1 MAEVSR
7 SSLIK
12 RLNAIV
18 KVYLDTDAN
27 TFPIDKQPK
36 SGIHKAYTNAHYDQE
51 LNKNIVL
58 PLDKP
63 IVIMDPPQNISI
75 SQKFID
81 LAKKTMNVSE
91 KIQFLNRAI
100 DYDQFNV
107 SKYIE
112 LNKYYSE
119 LLITRPVLKD
129 DLETNI
135 EENEDIITTLYQ
147 SCVVPILFNSDTQKR
162 VETNE
167 WILSNRN
174 DFADFVSNNDRFIK
188 MVENEPRET
197 HYMWDATKGHLKD
210 VSLFRHQ
217 KFISD
222 FLQDNSPYRGCLLF
236 YGLGSGK
243 TLSSI
248 NVAEGNDRQVLIF
261 LPASLR
267 SNYKE
272 DLYSKGN
279 TIYHKQNFWCFYE
292 CVNYHSASEKDKL
305 KKMGFPVEDRD
316 LMDNLYST
324 RNELLKG
331 FWTVNKY
338 QKNSNYKS
346 FTKKERDSI
355 KKSVK
360 TLVKNKYK
368 IVHYDGG
375 NEIIRD
381 ILMTYLKDNDGNK
394 NYQLVE
400 NEVMKRVLGEVK
412 PYQDLRGS
420 GNLEKKR
427 ELKNGILDFIYNSA
441 NNIKNPF
448 DNKLIIIDEVHNFI
462 SRICNGSKNSII
474 LYELIMRSRNCKI
487 VTLSGTPVINSPFEL
502 SILFNML
509 KGYIEYFTIT
519 LKKNDGSL
527 LDVSQI
533 QNYFKSNPYVD
544 IFEMNDKTWD
554 ITRIPYG
561 FQKNPDNR
569 NAVFKTHNSP
579 YNLIE
584 FLREDLLK
592 INVKLEGSVS
602 NSLYSPY
609 PDLFSEKNNTKR
621 FKIDIDNA
629 KERFYDL
636 YIDKTQFEIKNLDQ
650 YMRRA
655 LGVVSFYNEI
665 SNYSQK
671 LFPDKIH
678 DVEHPEAV
686 YLSDYQLVSY
696 HKDRLLEREKERL
709 DRMKGKDQVHNIDQ
723 KTNNLFKVFS
733 RQKLLF
739 CFPPNIKRPRY
750 SDFEKGV
757 DLTNCYNLE
766 LECDFDDLNKEKQYE
781 VLCRH
786 AISQLT
792 LDNLTV
798 NDTSF
803 NLSVLSPK
811 FARMLHHIKLTPG
824 LVFGYSQFRSV
835 EGIELFTRVL
845 IANGFE
851 QYESGRTEL
860 SDKTFEIGHMVRY
873 NIPETNQ
880 WICCVITSI
889 EQDESGEFNN
899 YKISHT
905 NSENIETIYDV
916 RHEQIY
922 RCRFALWTGSES
934 KNLRQEILQ
943 VYKNNQNMYGQNLL
957 VLLTTS
963 SGSEG
968 INLKFV
974 RQVHILE
981 PYWNRVRIDQVI
993 GRARRIESHIL
1004 LPADQQ
1010 NVSVYE
1016 YISQFTEE
1024 QLQGTWNLGQSA
1036 RQIISSDSVTSSVD
1050 LESNTKLLEQLEEN
1064 LRREITNG
1072 IVRIDD
1078 RKTTDQNL
1086 LEIAKNKFK
1095 INYKFL
1101 NVIRSVAID
1110 CIYNREDNVLSDKS
1124 LESIKCLNR
1133 LPGTNIYAFNP
1144 KKDPSPFES
1153 KESDEIQVEHQKKTQ
1168 LNILPY
1174 KSIKNIDIHLLYET
1188 DEGDTIQSL
1197 ETGKY
1202 IPLYNFYTY
1211 YGINPLMKD
1220 FRKTKRL
1227 IGSISKGSDGFKLV
1241 LDRTFTENMQIYA
1254 GIEEIINTIPEGIP
1268 SFMNESELVLFS
1280 KKITENKI
1288 FKSLGFLETENTAL
1302 VKTEMKTKKVSL
1314 SAIKGRV

>member
-1 MAEVSR
+1 MSEISR

-12 RLNAIV
+12 RLNSTV
-18 KVYLDTDAN
+18 KVYLDADAN
-27 TFPIDKQPK
+27 TFPIETQPK
-36 SGIHKAYTNAHYDQE
+36 NMIQKIYPTAHYDQE
-51 LNKNIVL
+51 LNKNIEL
-58 PLDKP
+58 PVDKP
-63 IVIMDPPQNISI
+63 IIILDPPQDINTSHKFVNLSKRNGINI
-75 SQKFID
+75 
-81 LAKKTMNVSE
+81 NE

-100 DYDQFNV
+100 DYDQLNV
-107 SKYIE
+107 KKYIE
-112 LNKYYSE
+112 LNKYYEE
-119 LLITRPVLKD
+119 LLITKPILKD
-129 DLETNI
+129 DLEANI
-135 EENEDIITTLYQ
+135 SLNEEIISILYE
-147 SCVVPILFNSDTQKR
+147 SCTVPILFNSDTKKR

-167 WILSNRN
+167 WVLSNRN
-174 DFADFVSNNDRFIK
+174 EFADFVSNNDRFIK

-197 HYMWDATKGHLKD
+197 HYMWDATKSQLKD

-272 DLYSKGN
+272 DLYTKGN
-279 TIYHKQNFWCFYE
+279 TIYHKQNFWCFHE
-292 CVNYHSASEKDKL
+292 CVNPYIASENDRL
-305 KKMGFPVEDRD
+305 RKMGFPVEDRE
-316 LMDNLYST
+316 LMEKIHINRSAGV
-324 RNELLKG
+324 KG
-331 FWTVNKY
+331 FWTINKY
-338 QKNSNYKS
+338 QKTSNYKS
-346 FTKKERDSI
+346 FTKGERETI
-355 KKSVK
+355 KKTVK
-360 TLVKNKYK
+360 ALVKNKYK

-381 ILMTYLKDNDGNK
+381 ILMTYLRDNDGNK
-394 NYQLVE
+394 NYQIVE

-427 ELKNGILDFIYNSA
+427 ELKNGILDYIYNPV
-441 NNIKNPF
+441 NNIMNPF

-509 KGYIEYFTIT
+509 KGYTEYFNLT
-519 LKKNDGSL
+519 LKKNDGSSI
-527 LDVSQI
+527 DVSQI
-533 QNYFKSNPYVD
+533 QNYFKSNVFVD
-544 IFEMNDKTWD
+544 LVEMNDKTWE
-554 ITRIPYG
+554 ITRIPFG
-561 FQKNPDNR
+561 FQKNPR
-569 NAVFKTHNSP
+569 NLNTVLKSTNSP
-579 YNLIE
+579 YNIIE

-592 INVKLEGSVS
+592 INVKIDGLVT
-602 NSLYSPY
+602 NSLFSPY
-609 PDLFSEKNNTKR
+609 PDLFSEKNNSKR

-636 YIDKTQFEIKNLDQ
+636 YIDKTKFEIKNLDQ
-650 YMRRA
+650 YMRRS

-678 DVEHPEAV
+678 DVENPEV
-686 YLSDYQLVSY
+686 IYLSDYQLVSY

-709 DRMKGKDQVHNIDQ
+709 DRMKGKDQIHNIDQ

-757 DLTNCYNLE
+757 DLTSCYNLE
-766 LECDFDDLNKEKQYE
+766 NECDFEDLNREKQYE

-792 LDNLTV
+792 KDNLTI

-803 NLSVLSPK
+803 NLSILSPK
-811 FARMLHHIKLTPG
+811 FARMLHLIKLTPG

-845 IANGFE
+845 VANGFE
-851 QYESGRTEL
+851 QYESGRTDL
-860 SDKTFEIGHMVRY
+860 SNKTFEIGHMVRY

-880 WICCVITSI
+880 WICCLIKSI
-889 EQDESGEFNN
+889 EQDEAGNYTI

-905 NSENIETIYDV
+905 GVDNIETLYDV
-916 RHEQIY
+916 NEQEIY
-922 RCRFALWTGSES
+922 KCRFALWTGSES
-934 KNLRQEILQ
+934 KNLRQEILE
-943 VYKNNQNMYGQNLL
+943 VYKNSQNMYGQNLL
-957 VLLTTS
+957 ILLTTS

-1010 NVSVYE
+1010 NVTVYE

-1024 QLQGTWNLGQSA
+1024 QLLGTWNLGQSA
-1036 RQIISSDSVTSSVD
+1036 KQIISSDTVD
-1050 LESNTKLLEQLEEN
+1050 LESNSKLLEQLEEN
-1064 LRREITNG
+1064 LKREITNG

-1078 RKTTDQNL
+1078 KKTTDQNL

-1110 CIYNREDNVLSDKS
+1110 CVYNREDNVLSDKG

-1133 LPGTNIYAFNP
+1133 LPGTNTYAYNP

-1153 KESDEIQVEHQKKTQ
+1153 KETDEIQVEHQKKTQ

-1174 KSIKNIDIHLLYET
+1174 KSVKNIDIHLLYET
-1188 DEGDTIQSL
+1188 DEGETIETL
-1197 ETGKY
+1197 EIGKY
-1202 IPLYNFYTY
+1202 IPIYNFYTY
-1211 YGINPLMKD
+1211 YGINPLIKD

-1227 IGSISKGSDGFKLV
+1227 IGSITKQTDSYKLV
-1241 LDRTFTENMQIYA
+1241 LDRSFTENIQIYS
-1254 GIEEIINTIPEGIP
+1254 GIEQIINSMSEGIP
-1268 SFMNESELVLFS
+1268 SFLNESELVLFS
-1280 KKITENKI
+1280 KKVTENKI
-1288 FKSLGFLETENTAL
+1288 FKSLGVSEIGNISMPTTD
-1302 VKTEMKTKKVSL
+1302 MKTKKVKFSD
-1314 SAIKGRV
+1314 IKKRA